1 MSSDIK
7 RFDGTYSNFIEKMK
21 YVLTSKKE
29 KAAFPDNETFADCL
43 RTKNIY
49 AMLPRYKAYLFETPG
64 KR

>member
-29 KAAFPDNETFADCL
+29 KAAFPDNERLLQIACG
-43 RTKNIY
+43 
-49 AMLPRYKAYLFETPG
+49 PRISTPCSALQSVSV
-64 KR
+64 